1 MMRKDLLMKEASSYK
16 KGATKLTAAFTA
28 SYMSRWRFLRLLGSA
43 TGAAT
48 AGALAACN
56 NLGAGSESGDEAKGS
71 SATRVATQPSQVRL
85 FSVVTPQDG
94 GLYDDLLPDFE
105 QQTGYRVELTTD
117 VDVYGPARD
126 GQADVVISHY
136 GHEGVQAF
144 VQDGFGRWPQTVFFN
159 QHVLLGPPSD
169 PARIQDLT
177 DLVEAFSRVAQSRSP
192 FIVNNSEGIKYL
204 SEFLW
209 KAAGSPEKEGWYSEQ
224 GAQGQEA
231 IANAAQQRGYVL
243 WGLTPF
249 LRAQQQNRVEL
260 QPLVLNDP
268 LLQRIMVT
276 VAVNPDKVPEVN
288 VRGAE
293 AFQQYLLDP
302 TTQAR
307 IRAFRLPGIDQQ
319 VWWPAGRNNAGY
331 ALPKL

>member
-1 MMRKDLLMKEASSYK
+1 MRKYLLKRYASSYN
-16 KGATKLTAAFTA
+16 KGAAKLAAACTATD
-28 SYMSRWRFLRLLGSA
+28 MSRRRFLRLLGSA

-48 AGALAACN
+48 AGTLVACN
-56 NLGAGSESGDEAKGS
+56 SQGAGSESGDEAEGS
-71 SATRVATQPSQVRL
+71 SVNRVATQPAQVRL
-85 FSVVTPQDG
+85 FSVVTPRDG

-126 GQADVVISHY
+126 GHADVVISHY

-144 VQDGFGRWPQTVFFN
+144 VQDGFGHWPQTVFFN
-159 QHVLLGPPSD
+159 QHTLLGPPSD
-169 PARIQDLT
+169 PALAQDLT

-209 KAAGSPEKEGWYSEQ
+209 KAAGSPEKEGWYSDQ
-224 GAQGQEA
+224 GVQGQEA
-231 IANAAQQRGYVL
+231 IAKAAQQRGYVL

-249 LRAQQQNRVEL
+249 LQAQQQNRVEL
-260 QPLVLNDP
+260 QPLVLDDP

-276 VAVNPDKVPEVN
+276 IAVNPEKVPGIN
-288 VRGAE
+288 VTGAE

-302 TTQAR
+302 ATQAR

-319 VWWPAGRNNAGY
+319 IWWPAGRNNAGY